1 MYKKC
6 IEWEK
11 RTEEIKRKLVLH
23 SFLPILFLP
32 ALLIFLF
39 LSIHTQGE
47 MSIITYIAVPALNTI
62 PLANKCLF
70 IYKKHPICR
79 SPHQLNFLSVLV
91 VLPCLTSG
99 SDSLAGQAE
108 EVQATGPGY
117 HTLVRALSRCL
128 LTLAS
133 RQRKSPPDG
142 AAPPPPPAHLPRQSS
157 AAMAGRRRCSSA
169 PSSGRCRAAPPLQH
183 PARGQRPPRPAR
195 LPRKARGG
203 TRGSTAGAA
212 AAAEE
217 AELTAR
223 PGRLRAFL
231 FPPPSGGSSPSLSPH
246 PELPLLHSLYPSHS
260 SFSSSS

>member
-11 RTEEIKRKLVLH
+11 RTEEIKRKLVLY

-39 LSIHTQGE
+39 LSIHIQGE
-47 MSIITYIAVPALNTI
+47 MSIITYVVVPALNTI

-70 IYKKHPICR
+70 IYKKNHPICR

-117 HTLVRALSRCL
+117 HTPVRALSRCL

-142 AAPPPPPAHLPRQSS
+142 AAPPRRPRTYRGRAVRPWPAAGGAAPR
-157 AAMAGRRRCSSA
+157 
-169 PSSGRCRAAPPLQH
+169 RAAAGAVRHRPFSTR
-183 PARGQRPPRPAR
+183 RGDSARPAR
-195 LPRKARGG
+195 PDSRGRSGEGREGAR
-203 TRGSTAGAA
+203 RGPQQRRRRQS
-212 AAAEE
+212 
-217 AELTAR
+217 
-223 PGRLRAFL
+223 
-231 FPPPSGGSSPSLSPH
+231 
-246 PELPLLHSLYPSHS
+246 
-260 SFSSSS
+260 